1 MPSNEATLKLI
12 AGIRA
17 KHVEPQSS
25 STACPMKVEKRIEEF
40 ELEKIF
46 NQIQKESPVVIDD
59 HCHAVLNDSCC
70 PKPPNMKSG
79 DDLYMP
85 VCKESAGVIYPPPYQ
100 PVDVTVD
107 HNPRTREFYITDL
120 KTGQKTTITESE
132 FRLLPKYRNIV
143 NVDVGSMLSKA
154 ANEYVSDHI
163 ARLKKAAQEYKDSV
177 EDIKPIQPNEDGTF
191 NIGQSV
197 NIGSL
202 ICYLTGFHVGNCE
215 HKEVYGITEL
225 YQRINKKLTPD
236 YILRTVYG
244 DISKLKI
251 DIENFDNDDMWI
263 KIKEKFGEKIKL
275 RNVE

>member
-25 STACPMKVEKRIEEF
+25 STDCPMKVEKRIKEF
-40 ELEKIF
+40 GLEKIF
-46 NQIQKESPVVIDD
+46 NQIQKESPNVITD
-59 HCHAVLNDSCC
+59 HNRAVLNDSCC
-70 PKPPNMKSG
+70 PKPPNMKPG
-79 DDLYMP
+79 DDIYRP

-100 PVDVTVD
+100 PVDVTVEYD
-107 HNPRTREFYITDL
+107 PRSREVQITDI
-120 KTGQKTTITESE
+120 KTSQKTTITEAE
-132 FRLLPKYRNIV
+132 FRFSSKYRNIV
-143 NVDVGSMLSKA
+143 HVDVGHMSPKA
-154 ANEYVSDHI
+154 ANEYISEHV
-163 ARLKKAAQEYKDSV
+163 ARIKKEAQEYKDSG

-197 NIGSL
+197 NVGSL
-202 ICYLTGFHVGNCE
+202 ICYLTGFHVGNCD

-236 YILRTVYG
+236 LLLRKVYG

-251 DIENFDNDDMWI
+251 DVENFDNDDMLM

-275 RNVE
+275 RNIE